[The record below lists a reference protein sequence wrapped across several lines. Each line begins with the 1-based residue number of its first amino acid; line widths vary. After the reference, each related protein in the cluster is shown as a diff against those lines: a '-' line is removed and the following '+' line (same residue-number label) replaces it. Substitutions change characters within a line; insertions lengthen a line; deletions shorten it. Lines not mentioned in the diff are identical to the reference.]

1 MSLQKGNFILVD
13 YVAKV
18 KETGEVFDT
27 TLEETAKKEHLFKE
41 GDIYE
46 PKLVVIGEGWVIKAL
61 DENLTTMEVDKAA
74 VVEIPPDKA
83 FGPRD
88 PEKVKRIPL
97 RQLLAKDI
105 TPTLGKRVEY
115 GGKTATVRAV
125 GAGRVL
131 LDFNPPLAGKTLV
144 YDATVKKKLETKD
157 EKIAALIHRRIPAV
171 EQGKFKFVLKP
182 KIVSI
187 EMPEEAFY
195 LEGIQIAKRGIAADI
210 QRFLEGIT
218 TVKFAETFKAEPKKT
233 ETKPETA
240 EAKKTEAEAK
250 KTEVK
255 PEEKAEKETAEE
267 APKETKTEQTAEA
280 GAKT

>member
-1 MSLQKGNFILVD
+1 MSLEKGSFILVD

-27 TLEETAKKEHLFKE
+27 TFEETAKKEHLFKE

-61 DENLTTMEVDKAA
+61 DESLTTMEVDKAA

-88 PEKVKRIPL
+88 PEKVKRVPL

-105 TPTLGKRVEY
+105 TPTLGKRVEF

-131 LDFNPPLAGKTLV
+131 LDFNPALAGKTLV
-144 YDATVKKKLETKD
+144 YDTTVKKKLETKN
-157 EKIAALIHRRIPAV
+157 EKIAALVHRRISAV
-171 EQGKFKFVLKP
+171 EQGKFQFILKP

-233 ETKPETA
+233 ETKPETEA
-240 EAKKTEAEAK
+240 EAKKTEA
-250 KTEVK
+250 K
-255 PEEKAEKETAEE
+255 PEEEAEKETAKE
-267 APKETKTEQTAEA
+267 APEETKGQTAETEV
-280 GAKT
+280 KT